1 MGLSSN
7 ILQQIEYPAINQ
19 SMENHL
25 IEFIMYCS
33 CIPGAQASR
42 HVDHIAAIT
51 GIPQPSLNVVMR
63 ANLDEPT
70 ILTRIEEIMVPFKDR
85 RVPMLWWIFPGTKPL
100 KLGEYLIQSGLL
112 ASGIEPGMAIELD
125 QLPTD
130 VIYPAG
136 FSIEEVASDE
146 SLQEWISVSA
156 RAFGGET
163 ATIDPN
169 YIRFERCLG
178 WGKELPYRRFLGRL
192 NGKAVATSSIFL
204 GTEVVGLYSVGTL
217 PEIRRQG
224 IGSIM
229 SIEPL
234 SVARALGYNISVLQA
249 SPAGYNVY
257 RQIGFRECCRI
268 QHYIWA
274 PGEETYS

>member
-7 ILQQIEYPAINQ
+7 ILQHIEYPVINQ

-33 CIPGAQASR
+33 CIPGAQAYR
-42 HVDHIAAIT
+42 NIDHIAAIT

-63 ANLDEPT
+63 ANLDEAT
-70 ILTRIEEIMVPFKDR
+70 ILSRIEEIMVPFKDR
-85 RVPMLWWIFPGTKPL
+85 KVPMLWWIFPGTQPL

-112 ASGIEPGMAIELD
+112 ASGIEPGMVMDLN
-125 QLPTD
+125 QLPTE
-130 VIYPAG
+130 VIYPTG
-136 FSIEEVASDE
+136 FSVEEVTSDE
-146 SLQEWISVSA
+146 SLQEWINISA

-163 ATIDPN
+163 PTIDPA
-169 YIRFERCLG
+169 YINFERCMG
-178 WGKELPYRRFLGRL
+178 WGKDLPYRRFLGRL
-192 NGKAVATSSIFL
+192 DGKAVATSSIFL
-204 GTEVVGLYSVGTL
+204 STEVVGLYSVGTL
-217 PEIRRQG
+217 PEMRRQG
-224 IGSIM
+224 IGALM
-229 SIEPL
+229 SIIPL
-234 SVARALGYNISVLQA
+234 SVAHTLGYNISVLQA

-274 PGEETYS
+274 PGE